1 MDHLDEST
9 HHLLASSKVCDNAIA
24 QRTDST
30 DVVMSLLVHH
40 LRLFAHG
47 NHLVGAAVEGYNRRF
62 VHYNL
67 IITDNDGIGGTQVHC
82 DFLNK

>member
-1 MDHLDEST
+1 MNHLDKST
-9 HHLLASSKVCDNAIA
+9 HHLLAGSKVGDNAIT
-24 QRTDST
+24 QRTDCT

-40 LRLFAHG
+40 LCLLAYG
-47 NHLVGAAVEGYNRRF
+47 NHLVGAAVEGNNRRF
-62 VHYNL
+62 VHYDL